1 MSTGPIDAAR
11 EPPPLARREI
21 QQPRLVVAIFTNV
34 AALPL
39 RSVTVLVV
47 TGCGFVENPPLM
59 CIFPNSNATGL
70 KVAKHIFPMASPT
83 NAATA
88 V

>member
-1 MSTGPIDAAR
+1 MLL
-11 EPPPLARREI
+11 EN
-21 QQPRLVVAIFTNV
+21 RLRWPVVRYNNQGSVVAIFTNV